1 MNKMNISN
9 TETMK
14 CKIKYL
20 FLILLAFTQTSCKSD
35 KEKADD
41 FINTLSKETEVL
53 LALPNS
59 SPSCIFF
66 TDGRIIK
73 SHNINNDSTKTIP
86 YGNIIDEDAVEEILA
101 GDSNIIVITKD
112 EENTKNAYIYD
123 VGQQKFSEIKPFKAN
138 QKVTETKLSKSNK
151 TISFIYDQS
160 ISNVAILDW
169 SEYYEHENDYEYL
182 KNTAYNIIIKYYNFD
197 GRLIKTK
204 KKPVTIKEYVKKIQE
219 EENVGSTNNYN
230 QSYRPVYLWKCS
242 LCKQEAEGIEEP
254 NPRGCPLWG
263 GTVHRWYQ
271 VSQIR

>member
-1 MNKMNISN
+1 MNKINISN

-20 FLILLAFTQTSCKSD
+20 FIILLAFTQTSCKSD

-123 VGQQKFSEIKPFKAN
+123 IGQQKFSEIKPFKAN

-169 SEYYEHENDYEYL
+169 SEYYEHDFANKKQKEWKSQIRAAALYGEAQSTDG
-182 KNTAYNIIIKYYNFD
+182 TKYPKLDSFH
-197 GRLIKTK
+197 
-204 KKPVTIKEYVKKIQE
+204 
-219 EENVGSTNNYN
+219 
-230 QSYRPVYLWKCS
+230 
-242 LCKQEAEGIEEP
+242 KQEALASGKSKNKENELTPMHKSLSE
-254 NPRGCPLWG
+254 
-263 GTVHRWYQ
+263 
-271 VSQIR
+271 